1 MATGAIYW
9 SATAPWIRLGA
20 AAAASY
26 ARQFWH
32 GCTLAMDAL
41 VVVRTGGRD
50 EDLGGGAVHQPP
62 DRPEDRSG
70 PWHHRGRAARRG
82 RVCARSLQVNFA
94 GWIILGLPVIPD
106 SAPNCACAAGVTLV
120 DATSSSCVT
129 TQSLRGPRRADLGS
143 LSTDLGTPPKSAN
156 HAAEEH

>member
-70 PWHHRGRAARRG
+70 PWRITEDELRDAVECVRGLYRSTLLAGSSWAYRSSRTLPPTAPAPRG
-82 RVCARSLQVNFA
+82 
-94 GWIILGLPVIPD
+94 
-106 SAPNCACAAGVTLV
+106 
-120 DATSSSCVT
+120 
-129 TQSLRGPRRADLGS
+129 
-143 LSTDLGTPPKSAN
+143 
-156 HAAEEH
+156 